1 MQRSDGVERF
11 VNGSEQRSKTCGV
24 QKQTQ
29 LFRWN
34 MHEVY
39 VAEFF
44 SGNSPDL
51 REAIEKKN

>member
-1 MQRSDGVERF
+1 
-11 VNGSEQRSKTCGV
+11 
-24 QKQTQ
+24 
-29 LFRWN
+29 

-51 REAIEKKN
+51 REAIEKKYKCPKLPFKNAPLSKEEPSARYDSFISDHIT

>member
-1 MQRSDGVERF
+1 
-11 VNGSEQRSKTCGV
+11 
-24 QKQTQ
+24 
-29 LFRWN
+29 

-51 REAIEKKN
+51 REAIEKKSKCPKLPFKISKMTLNLVKIETVR